1 MPRAYSQKGGSEGE
15 PSVPFCEKGGARKR
29 ADVFLH
35 RKTEQSELCSDV
47 VCLKGFEPP
56 TLWFVGAYS
65 MFYLSL
71 LCVVLRYLKPKQTAV
86 YRQNLTACACR
97 FLYSAISVIL

>member
-1 MPRAYSQKGGSEGE
+1 MTDFSVIEKSEW
-15 PSVPFCEKGGARKR
+15 SKV
-29 ADVFLH
+29 H
-35 RKTEQSELCSDV
+35 SDV